1 MSLHGKYLAYIA
13 LLAGWLVFC
22 YWLYAKEI
30 YPRFHQ
36 AQGTPWPVFD
46 KELMMPLA
54 FTWGSDIP
62 HAGKGFEEWMHHI
75 HIADSTGQILVLKG
89 YYFRDEMN
97 SLEKGK
103 QLARERIDRMI
114 EYLALNRERLVLE
127 ILPGEI
133 ISDVRSRP
141 FKAFDVEAFPVES
154 IIRSAMDTLEVC
166 FPIRDSF
173 SLPSYVRDSLD
184 DWIERHSARKDDTT
198 YLVGIADATGIA
210 ESADV
215 AWERAAT
222 IKKRLHQ
229 KGWNEDLIRISTGQ
243 RNLEQYVKN
252 RCVILYF
259 E

>member
-1 MSLHGKYLAYIA
+1 MSLRRKYLAYIA

-30 YPRFHQ
+30 YPRLHK

-62 HAGKGFEEWMHHI
+62 HAGKGFEEWIRNI
-75 HIADSTGQILVLKG
+75 HIADSSGQILVLKG

-103 QLARERIDRMI
+103 VLARQRVDRMI
-114 EYLALNRERLVLE
+114 EYLALNRERVILE

-141 FKAFDVEAFPVES
+141 FKAFDVEAFPSES
-154 IIRSAMDTLEVC
+154 IIRCTLDTMEVC
-166 FPIRDSF
+166 FPIKDSV
-173 SLPSYVRDSLD
+173 SLPSLVSDTVD
-184 DWIERHSARKDDTT
+184 GWIEQHSAGKGDTAF
-198 YLVGIADATGIA
+198 LVGIADATGIA
-210 ESADV
+210 ESADM
-215 AWERAAT
+215 AWDRAVSIKERFLAN
-222 IKKRLHQ
+222 
-229 KGWNEDLIRISTGQ
+229 GWNEDLIRISTGQ
-243 RNLEQYVKN
+243 RNLGQYVKN
-252 RCVILYF
+252 RCVIVYF